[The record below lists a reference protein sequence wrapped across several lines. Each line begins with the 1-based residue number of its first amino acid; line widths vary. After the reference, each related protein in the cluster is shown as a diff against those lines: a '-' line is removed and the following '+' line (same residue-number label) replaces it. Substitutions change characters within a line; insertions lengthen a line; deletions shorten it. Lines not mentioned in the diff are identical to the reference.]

1 VGSRITKFGATGMKL
16 CFSKD
21 LGVVHKRISKYDFNS
36 DFITK

>member
-1 VGSRITKFGATGMKL
+1 MDLNGVTVMKL

-36 DFITK
+36 NFITK